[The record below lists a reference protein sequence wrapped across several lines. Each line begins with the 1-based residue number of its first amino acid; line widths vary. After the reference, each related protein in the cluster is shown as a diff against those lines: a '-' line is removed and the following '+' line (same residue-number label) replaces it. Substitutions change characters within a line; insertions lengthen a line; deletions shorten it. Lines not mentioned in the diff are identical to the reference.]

1 MQTEKYKVSY
11 EEQSQ
16 HNKYR
21 STSVNKQSSKKQL
34 LSVHQKNKSV
44 SIREGPFDQYL
55 DQTQQNQRHKLKDNR
70 YPENVRNNLP
80 SALVK
85 AKKKQKNSDSIEK
98 DQTQMINQG
107 FDYKLCLPQLAE
119 KINKYEDLESNTP
132 DDSLILVHR
141 IPNSQRF
148 RSEQQKSSSPER
160 EGLYYIQSVQQNSRY
175 INFDNQDQE
184 ARHIQVQKKS
194 RNQSEFIN
202 FLDQGDSNPLKAQT
216 TQKFQSAN
224 NHNKVG
230 DNNKLGGSKNNILE
244 RFKQGSAQQIHTS
257 NAQQQDQKEQFPL
270 KSSQTVGTDEALKRE
285 KRAKSQYE
293 QVPQKRDD
301 SPFSKRG
308 YEDNCFTEN
317 KQNTNNKYLFYFKKK
332 QNDNQIYQNYNVNY
346 PLTSQLAQNKPKKTT
361 YLHRSFQN
369 KQQVQQKQES
379 NTRQQINNQLH
390 DSILSNN
397 ILSTSVDINKSMLKT
412 IINAA
417 NAQSQLNKSK
427 FLSPDPNQSLDLNTS
442 FDISMQLKQSPSS
455 PLGQSQARSLSHNR
469 QSHKYLKEVQPYQNS
484 KQILTK
490 NSPCQQSSS
499 NLSNGQT
506 SFREN
511 KHNLNV
517 SHDNQTNQ
525 GYSFSQNT
533 SQQVK
538 FTKLNLNQT
547 INGYNFD
554 DQSSKHSFSL
564 LSARLQQSQNNQSFS
579 SPRSVTTTSSH
590 HEKLIYKH
598 IQQLI
603 QQKNGIS
610 SSSNSPVQK
619 SLQSLN
625 VESIL
630 KSNEDCNRFLRHY
643 FNKVEMLFT
652 SIERKDMDHIILLV
666 INLLDL
672 LVEMNEINLFC
683 QFVLFLGYT
692 AKDFNHLD
700 KAIFFF
706 QQVDLLANLFR
717 RWAIKSE
724 ALIKLAECA
733 KELKLYDSSI
743 LILKKALQFV
753 WLTKDH
759 DRELSIYDNLGL
771 NYFYLGDLENAFY
784 YHEKYMKGET
794 EGEQTATKQLSLKNI
809 EFFEMKQ
816 YRKQNKFTKL
826 VMINLSLPI
835 KNIFDS
841 NEQSPITKTTR
852 ERNKQNQNQV
862 QISNQQNNSFN
873 AFQEESN
880 NTQDNQLNMIDLMK
894 SQSGFLLVPL
904 CDFDKLVTYKNC
916 DGKKIIQKL
925 VSSQEYEYIVQE
937 SRGNKEEPEN
947 QPKLKQNSENL
958 DQIYQEKSKQ
968 AKKITHRIQLPG
980 ILVKQ
985 NQTLKHEEF
994 KQMLSKM
1001 KASNLNLQE
1010 KVKEMIKDKTSLQQ
1024 IMDKIEHNAKNNKNT
1039 SFQQQKVNINH
1050 LGEEMQTNNKK
1061 NQTDAYYLKKRYLQ
1075 ILSEIIG
1082 EYVFKKLF

>member
-11 EEQSQ
+11 EDQSQ
-16 HNKYR
+16 QNKYR

-34 LSVHQKNKSV
+34 LSIHQKNKSV
-44 SIREGPFDQYL
+44 SIREQPFDQYL
-55 DQTQQNQRHKLKDNR
+55 DPTQNQKYKLKENR
-70 YPENVRNNLP
+70 YSENVRNNLP

-85 AKKKQKNSDSIEK
+85 VKKKLKNNDSIDK
-98 DQTQMINQG
+98 DHTQIFNQG
-107 FDYKLCLPQLAE
+107 FDSKLCLPQLSE
-119 KINKYEDLESNTP
+119 KIHKYDDFESNTP

-141 IPNSQRF
+141 IPNSQMFRF
-148 RSEQQKSSSPER
+148 EQHKSSSPKR
-160 EGLYYIQSVQQNSRY
+160 EELFNTQGIQQNSRY
-175 INFDNQDQE
+175 INQDNQDQE

-194 RNQSEFIN
+194 KNQSEFIN
-202 FLDQGDSNPLKAQT
+202 FLDQGDFNTEKGQASQKIQGLMQVQNQIQNKAQ
-216 TQKFQSAN
+216 A
-224 NHNKVG
+224 G
-230 DNNKLGGSKNNILE
+230 DNNKLCSSKNNILE
-244 RFKQGSAQQIHTS
+244 RFKQSSAQQMHTS
-257 NAQQQDQKEQFPL
+257 NTQQQDQKEKFPL
-270 KSSQTVGTDEALKRE
+270 KSSQTVGTGKALKRE

-293 QVPQKRDD
+293 QVPQKRDN
-301 SPFSKRG
+301 SPFGKRG
-308 YEDNCFTEN
+308 QQDNNNCFSEN
-317 KQNTNNKYLFYFKKK
+317 KQNANNKYLFYFKKK

-346 PLTSQLAQNKPKKTT
+346 PLNSQLAQNKPKKAT
-361 YLHRSFQN
+361 FQN
-369 KQQVQQKQES
+369 KQQIQQKQES
-379 NTRQQINNQLH
+379 NTRQQITNQLH

-397 ILSTSVDINKSMLKT
+397 ILSSSVDINKSMLKT
-412 IINAA
+412 IINVTY
-417 NAQSQLNKSK
+417 AQSQLNKSK
-427 FLSPDPNQSLDLNTS
+427 LLSPDPNQSLDLNTS

-455 PLGQSQARSLSHNR
+455 PLAQSQTRSLSHNR
-469 QSHKYLKEVQPYQNS
+469 QSHKYLKDVQPQQNS
-484 KQILTK
+484 KQALAK
-490 NSPCQQSSS
+490 NSPLQASFS
-499 NLSNGQT
+499 NLSNCQT

-511 KHNLNV
+511 KQNQDNLN
-517 SHDNQTNQ
+517 NQ
-525 GYSFSQNT
+525 GYQFSQNT

-547 INGYNFD
+547 IGGYNFD

-579 SPRSVTTTSSH
+579 SPRSVTTTSSY

-598 IQQLI
+598 IQLLI

-610 SSSNSPVQK
+610 SSSNSPIQK
-619 SLQSLN
+619 SLQQLN

-643 FNKVEMLFT
+643 FNKVEMLF
-652 SIERKDMDHIILLV
+652 SSLERKDMDHIILLA

-706 QQVDLLANLFR
+706 QQADLLANLFR
-717 RWAIKSE
+717 QWSIKSE

-733 KELKLYDSSI
+733 KEIKLYDSSI

-759 DRELSIYDNLGL
+759 ERELSIYDNLGL

-816 YRKQNKFTKL
+816 YRKQNKFTRL

-841 NEQSPITKTTR
+841 NEQLPITKTTQD
-852 ERNKQNQNQV
+852 RNKQNHSYIQN
-862 QISNQQNNSFN
+862 SNQQNNSFN
-873 AFQEESN
+873 TFQEESN
-880 NTQDNQLNMIDLMK
+880 NVQDNQQNMIDLMK
-894 SQSGFLLVPL
+894 TQSGFLLIPL

-937 SRGNKEEPEN
+937 SRGNKEESEKK
-947 QPKLKQNSENL
+947 PKLKQNSENL
-958 DQIYQEKSKQ
+958 EQLQQEKSKQ
-968 AKKITHRIQLPG
+968 VKKITHRIQLPG

-1001 KASNLNLQE
+1001 KASNFNLEE

-1024 IMDKIEHNAKNNKNT
+1024 IMEKVEHNAKNNKIT
-1039 SFQQQKVNINH
+1039 SFQKQKVNLNH
-1050 LGEEMQTNNKK
+1050 LGEDMQINNKK